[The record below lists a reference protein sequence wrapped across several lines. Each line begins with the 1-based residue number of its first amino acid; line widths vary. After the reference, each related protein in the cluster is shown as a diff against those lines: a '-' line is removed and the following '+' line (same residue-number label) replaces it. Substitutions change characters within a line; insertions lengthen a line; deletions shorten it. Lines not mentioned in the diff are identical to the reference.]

1 MHIIKAKE
9 QTDVVAI
16 FKNHQAIPYS
26 FYWAGKKFIVEGINL
41 RYQKRVGDGK
51 LCYFSVIAEEN
62 FFKLVFDT
70 NALEWWIEEIYSE

>member
-9 QTDVVAI
+9 KTDVVAI

-26 FYWAGKKFIVEGINL
+26 FYWAGKKFIVETINL

-51 LCYFSVIAEEN
+51 CCYFSVTAEDN
-62 FFKLVFDT
+62 YFKLVFDT
-70 NALEWWIEEIYSE
+70 NNLEWWVEEVYSD